1 MKLAIR
7 TFLIFLVIDIILFI
21 ISITIHSGKEFIIIF
36 LPAIFIEIAIY
47 GSLILNEVAKI
58 KEDHK
63 E

>member
-21 ISITIHSGKEFIIIF
+21 ISINIHGGKDFVVIF

>member
-21 ISITIHSGKEFIIIF
+21 ISITIHSGKDFVVIF
-36 LPAIFIEIAIY
+36 LPAIFIETAIY

-58 KEDHK
+58 KEEHK